1 MKRTVIDDLISN
13 LKRIK
18 PETIL
23 QRSVPS
29 SSLEI
34 AADINRA
41 QLQEGQ
47 LSNGQELGNYTKATE
62 SYNNVRQT
70 KVSSSER
77 VKFYD
82 TGKFHKSIKGKI
94 TKDGLLNLT
103 SGSNKVEKIRE
114 YLAERGYSG
123 DVLGLTDD
131 NLENWIETF
140 VQPYFVK
147 GIQDRL
153 LTQ

>member
-34 AADINRA
+34 AADINRS
-41 QLQEGQ
+41 QLQDGQ

-77 VKFYD
+77 IKFYD
-82 TGKFHKSIKGKI
+82 SGKFHKSIKAKI

-114 YLAERGYSG
+114 YLADKGYGG
-123 DVLGLTDD
+123 DVLGLTDE
-131 NLENWIETF
+131 NLENWFETF

>member
-41 QLQEGQ
+41 QLQDGQ

-82 TGKFHKSIKGKI
+82 SGKFHKSIKGKI

-123 DVLGLTDD
+123 DVLGLTDE

>member
-62 SYNNVRQT
+62 SYNNIRQT

>member
-41 QLQEGQ
+41 QLQDGQ

-82 TGKFHKSIKGKI
+82 SGKFHKSIKGKI
-94 TKDGLLNLT
+94 TKEGLLNLT

-123 DVLGLTDD
+123 DVLGLTDE

>member
-1 MKRTVIDDLISN
+1 MKKTVIDDLLSN

-29 SSLEI
+29 NSLEI

-47 LSNGQELGNYTKATE
+47 LSNSQELNNYAKATE
-62 SYNNVRQT
+62 SYNMTRET

-77 VKFYD
+77 IKFYD
-82 TGKFHKSIKGKI
+82 TGKFHKSIKAKI
-94 TKDGLLNLT
+94 TRDGNLNIT
-103 SGSNKVEKIRE
+103 SSSNKLVKIRE
-114 YLAERGYSG
+114 YLTDKGYGG
-123 DVLGLTDD
+123 DVLGLTDE
-131 NLENWIETF
+131 NLEDWFETF

-147 GIQDRL
+147 GLQDRL